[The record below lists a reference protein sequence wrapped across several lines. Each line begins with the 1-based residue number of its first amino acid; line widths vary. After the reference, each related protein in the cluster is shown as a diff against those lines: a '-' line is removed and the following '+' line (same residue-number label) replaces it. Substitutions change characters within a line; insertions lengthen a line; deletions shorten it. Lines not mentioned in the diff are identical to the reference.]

1 MRSYVICNH
10 INCNAAGYACCA
22 TCTYTYTNIFNTR
35 CTISINSKVIN
46 MHCAAVYRSI
56 GLLDNAVNGYACT
69 YTGTT
74 SYGCNIGGAGNFA
87 VVLRVNSHFGICAVL
102 FFFINIS
109 ICNFCTCSFVNQRGC
124 RCALYS
130 HITCTAN
137 ADCHVDYSCFV
148 FSFNFNRAV
157 CTVRINSAVFNFCR
171 YMLFGFLFII
181 RNTADFRIG
190 NACTNCCLTG
200 DINRT
205 DNRKNIR
212 IIGSMCYYFFSIINF
227 CAIHNSTGSA
237 FGLRYH
243 NRAAYGSFTGC
254 AYACADVVAIAGVV
268 CFSSYA
274 CSFICSSFI
283 KFRSADI
290 NFGSIIKPNVTER
303 CAYCSFA
310 CAADLT
316 AYGNNLRLVGRS
328 GSSLLRMN
336 MRIFNVNIGGVYNVV
351 PAYAAN
357 AAAFIGRSNAARN
370 GNNVTVAACVN
381 IKLIRSNISVL
392 NISRV
397 GIFNI
402 GNGNSRA
409 ACTFAGRSSQAARNG
424 NNAAAGSFTFFV

>member
-1 MRSYVICNH
+1 MCGYVIFNH
-10 INCNAAGYACCA
+10 VNGNAAGYASRTACS
-22 TCTYTYTNIFNTR
+22 CTNTDVLNTWSCIGFNGKVVNI
-35 CTISINSKVIN
+35 
-46 MHCAAVYRSI
+46 HCAAVYRSI

-87 VVLRVNSHFGICAVL
+87 VVLRVNGYIGGSAT
-102 FFFINIS
+102 FFINIC

-157 CTVRINSAVFNFCR
+157 CTVRINSAVFNFSRYILAVIRICR
-171 YMLFGFLFII
+171 YV
-181 RNTADFRIG
+181 ADFRIR
-190 NACTNCCLTG
+190 NTCACCHFTADIYATNYG
-200 DINRT
+200 
-205 DNRKNIR
+205 KNIG
-212 IIGSMCYYFFSIINF
+212 IVNSACHYFFSVIDFNS
-227 CAIHNSTGSA
+227 IHNSTGSA

-243 NRAAYGSFTGC
+243 NRTAYRCCAAC
-254 AYACADVVAIAGVV
+254 RNACANVIAVAGVV
-268 CFSSYA
+268 CFSSYV
-274 CSFICSSFI
+274 CSFICSTFI
-283 KFRSADI
+283 KISSADI
-290 NFGSIIKPNVTER
+290 NFGSIIKPNVAER
-303 CAYCSFA
+303 CAYRSFA

-316 AYGNNLRLVGRS
+316 AYGNNLCLVSRS

-336 MRIFNVNIGGVYNVV
+336 MRICNVNIGGVYNVV

>member
-1 MRSYVICNH
+1 
-10 INCNAAGYACCA
+10 
-22 TCTYTYTNIFNTR
+22 
-35 CTISINSKVIN
+35 
-46 MHCAAVYRSI
+46 
-56 GLLDNAVNGYACT
+56 
-69 YTGTT
+69 
-74 SYGCNIGGAGNFA
+74 
-87 VVLRVNSHFGICAVL
+87 
-102 FFFINIS
+102 
-109 ICNFCTCSFVNQRGC
+109 
-124 RCALYS
+124 
-130 HITCTAN
+130 
-137 ADCHVDYSCFV
+137 
-148 FSFNFNRAV
+148 
-157 CTVRINSAVFNFCR
+157 
-171 YMLFGFLFII
+171 MLFGFLFII

-243 NRAAYGSFTGC
+243 NRAAYGSITGC

-303 CAYCSFA
+303 CAYRSFA

-357 AAAFIGRSNAARN
+357 TAALTCRCNATGYSNNIAVAAGFASKRIRGYIGIFNICRIVIFNIRNSNSRSTGAFAGCSCKAARN
-370 GNNVTVAACVN
+370 GNNT
-381 IKLIRSNISVL
+381 
-392 NISRV
+392 
-397 GIFNI
+397 
-402 GNGNSRA
+402 
-409 ACTFAGRSSQAARNG
+409 
-424 NNAAAGSFTFFV
+424 AAAIFI

>member
-254 AYACADVVAIAGVV
+254 AYACTDVVAVAGVC
-268 CFSSYA
+268 CFCLYA
-274 CSFICSSFI
+274 CAISFIIGTFI
-283 KFRSADI
+283 KCCIYYISFSAV
-290 NFGSIIKPNVTER
+290 IKPNIAQH
-303 CAYCSFA
+303 CANARF
-310 CAADLT
+310 AADADLP
-316 AYGNNLRLVGRS
+316 ANGNNLRRIGCGCRGALRFNNGVFNIYL
-328 GSSLLRMN
+328 SSV
-336 MRIFNVNIGGVYNVV
+336 INVV
-351 PAYAAN
+351 PAYAAH
-357 AAAFIGRSNAARN
+357 AAAFSRRTNAARN
-370 GNNVTVAACVN
+370 GNNV
-381 IKLIRSNISVL
+381 
-392 NISRV
+392 
-397 GIFNI
+397 
-402 GNGNSRA
+402 
-409 ACTFAGRSSQAARNG
+409 AARVRIG
-424 NNAAAGSFTFFV
+424 F